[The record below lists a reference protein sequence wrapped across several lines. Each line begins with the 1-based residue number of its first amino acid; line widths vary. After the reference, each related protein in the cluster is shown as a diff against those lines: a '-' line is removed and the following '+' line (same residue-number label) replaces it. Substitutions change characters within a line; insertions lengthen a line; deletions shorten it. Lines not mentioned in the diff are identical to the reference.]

1 MNVFDTVPQRLRV
14 KKSVDGPRRADN
26 VAGHPSAGATLVELM
41 IALVLASII
50 LIALTVVF
58 AGGSQN
64 RKETERAN
72 RQIENGAYAIQL
84 LSDDLRLAGYYG
96 EFDPTPLTLPAL
108 PGLCETDPAILGTLL
123 RLPIQ
128 GADEVSA
135 DQTCG
140 SQTLKVLTGNDVLV
154 VRRVATCIAG
164 PTADA
169 DCDTSG
175 PYFQAA
181 SCETT
186 LLSTLPTDAYKLAAA
201 TSAMT
206 LTKKDCATAAN
217 YRGYRTHVYFVSPE
231 DKAGDGIPTL
241 KRAELSGSDYVVVP
255 LVEGVEQFQV
265 EYGLD
270 TAGGD
275 GVPDTW
281 STAPATAAN
290 WSTAVVARVYIL
302 ARNLEKTPGYSDA
315 KSYVMGGKTFTPA
328 SADRGY
334 KRHLYRTE
342 VRLNNPAGR
351 RSS

>member
-1 MNVFDTVPQRLRV
+1 MSD
-14 KKSVDGPRRADN
+14 SVDVVPYFCASGGLGKMRAHN
-26 VAGHPSAGATLVELM
+26 AARGATLVELM
-41 IALVLASII
+41 IALVLGSIVI
-50 LIALTVVF
+50 LALTVVF

-84 LSDDLRLAGYYG
+84 IGDEVRLAGYYA
-96 EFDPTPLTLPAL
+96 EFDPSPLTLPAL
-108 PGLCETDPAILGTLL
+108 PALCVSDLATLRTML
-123 RLPIQ
+123 RLSVQ
-128 GADEVSA
+128 GMNDVSA

-140 SQTLKVLTGNDVLV
+140 TKTLKVLAGTDILV
-154 VRRVATCIAG
+154 IRRVATCRAG

-169 DCDTSG
+169 DCETTA

-186 LLSTLPTDAYKLAAA
+186 LLSTFPTDSFKLDSDTTAL
-201 TSAMT
+201 S
-206 LTKKDCATAAN
+206 LTKKDCATPAD
-217 YRGYRTHVYFVSPE
+217 YRGYKIHVYYVSPE

-241 KRAELSGSDYVVVP
+241 KRAELSGTDFDIVP

-265 EYGLD
+265 EYGRD
-270 TAGGD
+270 SAGSD

-281 STAPATAAN
+281 TTAPSTAAE
-290 WSTAVVARVYIL
+290 WSTVVATRIYVVARS
-302 ARNLEKTPGYSDA
+302 LEKSPGYTDA
-315 KSYVMGGKTFTPA
+315 KSYVMGSNTYTPA
-328 SADRGY
+328 SADLGY

-342 VRLNNPAGR
+342 IRLNNVAGR

>member
-1 MNVFDTVPQRLRV
+1 MNAFDIAPQRLHV
-14 KKSVDGPRRADN
+14 KSVECRCLSYKAKGRS
-26 VAGHPSAGATLVELM
+26 SAGATLVELM

-96 EFDPTPLTLPAL
+96 EFDPTPLTVPAL
-108 PGLCETDPAILGTLL
+108 PGLCERDPLILATLL

-140 SQTLKVLTGNDVLV
+140 TKTLKVLTGNDVLV

-186 LLSTLPTDAYKLAAA
+186 LLSTLPTDAYKLSAD
-201 TSAMT
+201 TSVMT
-206 LTKKDCATAAN
+206 LTKKDCATPAN
-217 YRGYRTHVYFVSPE
+217 YRGYRVHVYFVSPE
-231 DKAGDGIPTL
+231 DKPGDGIPTL
-241 KRAELSGSDYVVVP
+241 KRAELSGTDYTVVP

-270 TAGGD
+270 TAFGD
-275 GVPDTW
+275 GVPDSW
-281 STAPATAAN
+281 SASPASAN
-290 WSTAVVARVYIL
+290 WSTAVAARVYIL
-302 ARNLEKTPGYSDA
+302 ARNLEKSPGYSDA

>member
-1 MNVFDTVPQRLRV
+1 MTAFDIAPQRLRV
-14 KKSVDGPRRADN
+14 NSVECRCAAHKAARHA
-26 VAGHPSAGATLVELM
+26 SAGATLVELM

-50 LIALTVVF
+50 LLALTVVF

-108 PGLCETDPAILGTLL
+108 PGLCETDPATLGTLL
-123 RLPIQ
+123 RLPFQ

-175 PYFQAA
+175 PYF
-181 SCETT
+181 
-186 LLSTLPTDAYKLAAA
+186 
-201 TSAMT
+201 
-206 LTKKDCATAAN
+206 
-217 YRGYRTHVYFVSPE
+217 
-231 DKAGDGIPTL
+231 
-241 KRAELSGSDYVVVP
+241 
-255 LVEGVEQFQV
+255 
-265 EYGLD
+265 
-270 TAGGD
+270 
-275 GVPDTW
+275 
-281 STAPATAAN
+281 
-290 WSTAVVARVYIL
+290 
-302 ARNLEKTPGYSDA
+302 
-315 KSYVMGGKTFTPA
+315 
-328 SADRGY
+328 
-334 KRHLYRTE
+334 
-342 VRLNNPAGR
+342 
-351 RSS
+351 

>member
-1 MNVFDTVPQRLRV
+1 
-14 KKSVDGPRRADN
+14 
-26 VAGHPSAGATLVELM
+26 
-41 IALVLASII
+41 
-50 LIALTVVF
+50 
-58 AGGSQN
+58 
-64 RKETERAN
+64 
-72 RQIENGAYAIQL
+72 
-84 LSDDLRLAGYYG
+84 
-96 EFDPTPLTLPAL
+96 
-108 PGLCETDPAILGTLL
+108 LGTLL

>member
-1 MNVFDTVPQRLRV
+1 MNAFEIESRRLHAN
-14 KKSVDGPRRADN
+14 SVDRARRAAN
-26 VAGHPSAGATLVELM
+26 AAPNASAGATLVELM
-41 IALVLASII
+41 VALVLAAIV
-50 LIALTVVF
+50 LLALTVVF

-84 LSDDLRLAGYYG
+84 LTDDLRLAGYYG
-96 EFDPTPLTLPAL
+96 EFDPTPLTIPAL
-108 PGLCETDPAILGTLL
+108 PGLCETDVTTLATML

-135 DQTCG
+135 DQACG
-140 SQTLKVLTGNDVLV
+140 TKTLKVLTGNDVLV

-169 DCDTSG
+169 DCDTTG

-206 LTKKDCATAAN
+206 LTKKDCATPAN

-241 KRAELSGSDYVVVP
+241 KRAELTGADYTVVP

-281 STAPATAAN
+281 SAAPTTAAN

-302 ARNLEKTPGYSDA
+302 ARNLEKTPGYTDA

-342 VRLNNPAGR
+342 VRLINPAGR